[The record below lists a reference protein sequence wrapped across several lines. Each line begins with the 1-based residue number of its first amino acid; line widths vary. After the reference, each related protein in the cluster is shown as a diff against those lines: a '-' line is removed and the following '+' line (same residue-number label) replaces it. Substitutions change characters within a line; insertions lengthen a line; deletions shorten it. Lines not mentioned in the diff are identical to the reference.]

1 MQNEIIMT
9 AKTVDEAL
17 ERAYEEM
24 GATSDESSFE
34 ILQMPKRD
42 FSACATYL
50 PRCASTASRPRSRQ
64 SR

>member
-24 GATSDESSFE
+24 GATRDETSFE
-34 ILQMPKRD
+34 ILQMPKKGFLGLRNIPAKVRVL
-42 FSACATYL
+42 SL
-50 PRCASTASRPRSRQ
+50 IHI
-64 SR
+64 